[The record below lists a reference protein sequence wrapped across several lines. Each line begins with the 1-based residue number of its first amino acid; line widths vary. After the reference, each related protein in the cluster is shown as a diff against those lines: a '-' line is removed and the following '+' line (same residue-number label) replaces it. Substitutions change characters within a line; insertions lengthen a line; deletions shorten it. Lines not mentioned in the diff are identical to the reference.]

1 MKILA
6 FDTSN
11 KPLSVAVV
19 VDGKVLAHIE
29 STEKKTHSVSLLP
42 DIQNGLQEAGLTMAD
57 IDLIAVAKGPGSYTG
72 VRIAVTV
79 AKTLADTL
87 NKKLVGVSSLKLL
100 AANGDKKHL
109 LVPLMDAR
117 NDNAFAGVYV
127 TNRDGRLLTVIAD
140 HHTSMANLFETLK
153 QYEPNELEFI
163 NATPRLKEL
172 IQKQFPEATIVMSED
187 SLPDA
192 GKLAK
197 IAETTRAVKDIDNFI
212 PTYLR
217 LTQAE
222 HDWYAKGNKED
233 KNVSYVEEV

>member
-19 VDGKVLAHIE
+19 DDGKVLAHTE
-29 STEKKTHSVSLLP
+29 STEMKTHSISILP
-42 DIQNGLQEAGLTMAD
+42 DIKEALEKSNLTVDD

-87 NKKLVGVSSLKLL
+87 AKKLVGVSSLKLL
-100 AANGDKKHL
+100 AANGDQTHI

-117 NDNAFAGVYV
+117 NDNAFAGVYQTV
-127 TNRDGRLLTVIAD
+127 DGKLENIIED
-140 HHTSMANLFETLK
+140 QHTSMEKLFEKLA
-153 QYEPNELEFI
+153 QYDENSLEFI
-163 NATPRLKEL
+163 NATPRLQEL
-172 IQKQFPEATIVMSED
+172 IQNQFPNAQVITTEN

-192 GKLAK
+192 AKLAQL
-197 IAETTRAVKDIDNFI
+197 AQTTKPVEDIDSFV

-222 HDWYAKGNKED
+222 HDWYAKGHKD
-233 KNVSYVEEV
+233 DGNVSYVEEV

>member
-11 KPLSVAVV
+11 KPLAVAVV
-19 VDGKVLAHIE
+19 SDGNVLATLE
-29 STEKKTHSVSLLP
+29 STEKKTHSVTLLP
-42 DIQNGLQEAGLTMAD
+42 DIQKVLTESNLVIND

-79 AKTLADTL
+79 AKTLAFTL
-87 NKKLVGVSSLKLL
+87 KKNLVGVSSLEVL
-100 AANGDKKHL
+100 AADGDESKI

-117 NDNAFAGVYV
+117 NDNAFAGVYQMHSGELV
-127 TNRDGRLLTVIAD
+127 NLIED
-140 HHTSMANLFETLK
+140 HHTSMAKLLDLLK
-153 QYEPNELEFI
+153 KYDSEKLEFI
-163 NATPRLKEL
+163 NATDNLTDLIKKEY
-172 IQKQFPEATIVMSED
+172 PEAVILNAKD
-187 SLPDA
+187 SLPKA

-197 IAETTRAVKDIDNFI
+197 IAERKPVISDVDSFV

-222 HDWYAKGNKED
+222 HDWYEKGHKKDGNI
-233 KNVSYVEEV
+233 SYVEEV

>member
-19 VDGKVLAHIE
+19 VDGKVLAHLE
-29 STEKKTHSVSLLP
+29 STEKKTHSITILP
-42 DIQNGLQEAGLTMAD
+42 DIKKALQQANLTMTD

-87 NKKLVGVSSLKLL
+87 NKKLVGVSSLELL
-100 AANGDKKHL
+100 AANGDKAHL

-117 NDNAFAGVYV
+117 NDNAYAGVYQ
-127 TNRDGRLLTVIAD
+127 NSRDKFVSIIGD
-140 HHTSMANLFETLK
+140 HHTSMEKLFDALK
-153 QYEPNELEFI
+153 EYDADQLEFI
-163 NATPRLKEL
+163 NATPRLQEL
-172 IQKQFPEATIVMSED
+172 IQNQFPSAKIITAEN

-192 GKLAK
+192 AKLAK
-197 IAETTRAVKDIDNFI
+197 LAESKKPVADIDDFV

-222 HDWYAKGNKED
+222 HDWYAKGHKD
-233 KNVSYVEEV
+233 DGNVSYVEEV

>member
-19 VDGKVLAHIE
+19 VDGKVLAHME
-29 STEKKTHSVSLLP
+29 STEKKTHSITLLP
-42 DIQNGLQEAGLTMAD
+42 DIKKALAEADLTVND
-57 IDLIAVAKGPGSYTG
+57 IDLIAVAQGPGSYTG

-87 NKKLVGVSSLKLL
+87 QKKLVGVSSLELL
-100 AANGDKKHL
+100 AANGDKNHI

-117 NDNAFAGVYV
+117 NDNAFAGVYETKDDQLV
-127 TNRDGRLLTVIAD
+127 NLLPD
-140 HHTSMANLFETLK
+140 QHTSMEKLFEALK
-153 QYEPNELEFI
+153 KYDPTKLEFI
-163 NATPRLKEL
+163 NATPRLQAL
-172 IQKQFPEATIVMSED
+172 IQDQFANAQIITTED

-192 GKLAK
+192 AKLASL
-197 IAETTRAVKDIDNFI
+197 AEAKEPIKDIDDFV

-222 HDWYAKGNKED
+222 HDWYAKGHKED
-233 KNVSYVEEV
+233 GNVSYVEEI

>member
-11 KPLSVAVV
+11 KPLSIAVV
-19 VDGKVLAHIE
+19 SDGKVLAQME
-29 STEKKTHSVSLLP
+29 STEKKTHSVTLLP
-42 DIQNGLQEAGLTMAD
+42 DIQACLKKADLTAQD
-57 IDLIAVAKGPGSYTG
+57 LDLIAVAKGPGSYTG

-79 AKTLADTL
+79 AKVLADTL

-100 AANGDKKHL
+100 AANGDKAHI

-117 NDNAFAGVYV
+117 NDNAFAGVYQV
-127 TNRDGRLLTVIAD
+127 NRDDLRNIIED
-140 HHTSMANLFETLK
+140 HHTSMAKLFESL
-153 QYEPNELEFI
+153 QDYNQDQLEFI
-163 NATPRLKEL
+163 NATPRLQEL
-172 IQKQFPEATIVMSED
+172 IQNQFPNAKIIMSEN

-192 GKLAK
+192 SKLAQL
-197 IAETTRAVKDIDNFI
+197 AENTKPVENIDDFV

-222 HDWYAKGNKED
+222 HDWYAKGHKD
-233 KNVSYVEEV
+233 DGNVSYVEEV

>member
-19 VDGKVLAHIE
+19 VDGKILAHIE

-42 DIQNGLQEAGLTMAD
+42 DIKDTLKKSNLTIND

-87 NKKLVGVSSLKLL
+87 QKKLVGVSSLELL
-100 AANGDKKHL
+100 AADGDESHV

-117 NDNAFAGVYV
+117 NDNAFAGVYIHK
-127 TNRDGRLLTVIAD
+127 DGKLVNVLAD
-140 HHTSMANLFETLK
+140 QHTSMEKLFDTLK
-153 QYEPNELEFI
+153 PYQESELEFV
-163 NATPRLKEL
+163 NATPRLQEL
-172 IQKQFPEATIVMSED
+172 IQNQYPNAKVIMSED

-192 GKLAK
+192 SKLAK
-197 IAETTRAVKDIDNFI
+197 LAETTKPVSDVDNFI

-222 HDWYAKGNKED
+222 HDWYAKGHKED
-233 KNVSYVEEV
+233 KNVSYVEEI

>member
-19 VDGKVLAHIE
+19 VDGKVLAHLE
-29 STEKKTHSVSLLP
+29 STEKKTHSITILP
-42 DIQNGLQEAGLTMAD
+42 DIKKALREANLSVN
-57 IDLIAVAKGPGSYTG
+57 DLDMIAVAKGPGSYTG

-87 NKKLVGVSSLKLL
+87 NKKLVGVSSLELL
-100 AANGDKKHL
+100 AANGDKAHI

-117 NDNAFAGVYV
+117 NDNAFAGVYQ
-127 TNRDGRLLTVIAD
+127 NSRDKFVSIVGD
-140 HHTSMANLFETLK
+140 HHTSMAKLFAKLE
-153 QYEPNELEFI
+153 QYNEDQLEFI
-163 NATPRLKEL
+163 NATPRLQEL
-172 IQKQFPEATIVMSED
+172 IQNQFPNAKILTTED

-192 GKLAK
+192 AKLAQL
-197 IAETTRAVKDIDNFI
+197 AESKKPVTDIDSFV

-222 HDWYAKGNKED
+222 HDWYEQGHKDNG
-233 KNVSYVEEV
+233 NVSYVEEV

>member
-29 STEKKTHSVSLLP
+29 STEKKTHSISILP
-42 DIQNGLQEAGLTMAD
+42 DIKNSLEKSNLTIDD

-87 NKKLVGVSSLKLL
+87 SKKLVGVSSLKLL
-100 AANGDKKHL
+100 AADGDASHI

-117 NDNAFAGVYV
+117 NDNAFAGAYQTVDGKL
-127 TNRDGRLLTVIAD
+127 TNVLEDQ
-140 HHTSMANLFETLK
+140 HTSMEKLFESLK
-153 QYEPNELEFI
+153 QYDEDKLEFI
-163 NATPRLKEL
+163 NATPRLQEL
-172 IQKQFPEATIVMSED
+172 IQNQFPNAEIITTEK

-192 GKLAK
+192 SKLAK
-197 IAETTRAVKDIDNFI
+197 LAETQAPVSDIDDFI

-222 HDWYAKGNKED
+222 HDWYAKGHKD
-233 KNVSYVEEV
+233 DGNVSCVEEV

>member
-19 VDGKVLAHIE
+19 VDGKILAHIE

-42 DIQNGLQEAGLTMAD
+42 DIKEALQKSALTIKD

-87 NKKLVGVSSLKLL
+87 QKKLVGVSSLALL
-100 AANGDKKHL
+100 AANGDDSHI
-109 LVPLMDAR
+109 LVPVMDAR
-117 NDNAFAGVYV
+117 NDNAFAAVYKV
-127 TNRDGRLLTVIAD
+127 QDGQLVNLLED
-140 HHTSMANLFETLK
+140 QHTSMEKLFENLQK
-153 QYEPNELEFI
+153 YDQAELEFV
-163 NATPRLKEL
+163 NATPRLQEL
-172 IQKQFPEATIVMSED
+172 ISDKFPDAKIIMSED

-192 GKLAK
+192 SKLAK
-197 IAETTRAVKDIDNFI
+197 LAETTKPVSDIDGFI

-222 HDWYAKGNKED
+222 HDWYAKGHKDD

>member
-19 VDGKVLAHIE
+19 VDGEVLAHVE
-29 STEKKTHSVSLLP
+29 STEKKTHSISILP
-42 DIQNGLQEAGLTMAD
+42 DIKNTLEESNLTIND
-57 IDLIAVAKGPGSYTG
+57 IDLIAVSKGPGSYTG

-87 NKKLVGVSSLKLL
+87 SKKLVGVSSLELL
-100 AANGDKKHL
+100 AANGDKAHI

-117 NDNAFAGVYV
+117 NDNAFAGVYQ
-127 TNRDGRLLTVIAD
+127 NSRDNFVSIMQD
-140 HHTSMANLFETLK
+140 HHTSMEKLFDTLK
-153 QYEPNELEFI
+153 QYDESQLEFI
-163 NATPRLKEL
+163 NATPRLQEL
-172 IQKQFPEATIVMSED
+172 IQNQFPNAKIITSEN

-192 GKLAK
+192 AKLAK
-197 IAETTRAVKDIDNFI
+197 LAETKKPGENIDDFV

-222 HDWYAKGNKED
+222 HDWYAKGHKDNG
-233 KNVSYVEEV
+233 NVSYVEEV

>member
-19 VDGKVLAHIE
+19 EDGKVLAHFE
-29 STEKKTHSVSLLP
+29 STEQKTHSITILP
-42 DIQNGLQEAGLTMAD
+42 DIKKALAKSNLTVDD

-79 AKTLADTL
+79 AKVLADTL
-87 NKKLVGVSSLKLL
+87 SKKLVGVSSLELL
-100 AANGDKKHL
+100 AADGDKAHI

-117 NDNAFAGVYV
+117 NDNAFAGVYQ
-127 TNRDGRLLTVIAD
+127 NSRDKFVSIIAD
-140 HHTSMANLFETLK
+140 HHTSMEKLFDSLK
-153 QYEPNELEFI
+153 QYHDDQLEFI
-163 NATPRLKEL
+163 NATPRLQEL
-172 IQKQFPEATIVMSED
+172 IQNQFPNAKIITSEN

-192 GKLAK
+192 AKLAK
-197 IAETTRAVKDIDNFI
+197 LAETKEPVTDIDDFV

-222 HDWYAKGNKED
+222 HDWYAKGHKD
-233 KNVSYVEEV
+233 DGNVSYVEEV

>member
-11 KPLSVAVV
+11 KPLTVAVV
-19 VDGKVLAHIE
+19 VDGKVLAHVE
-29 STEKKTHSVSLLP
+29 STEKKTHSISILP
-42 DIQNGLQEAGLTMAD
+42 DIKNTLEKSNLTVDD

-79 AKTLADTL
+79 AKVLADTL
-87 NKKLVGVSSLKLL
+87 SKKLVGISSLELL
-100 AANGDKKHL
+100 AANGDKAHI

-117 NDNAFAGVYV
+117 NDNAFAGVYQ
-127 TNRDGRLLTVIAD
+127 NSRDKLINIIED
-140 HHTSMANLFETLK
+140 HHTSMEKLFASLE
-153 QYEPNELEFI
+153 QYDQQQLEFI
-163 NATPRLKEL
+163 NATPRLQEL
-172 IQKQFPEATIVMSED
+172 IQNQFPKAKVITSEN

-192 GKLAK
+192 SKLAK
-197 IAETTRAVKDIDNFI
+197 LAETAEPVSDVDDFI

-222 HDWYAKGNKED
+222 HDWYAKGHKD
-233 KNVSYVEEV
+233 DGNVSYVEEV

>member
-19 VDGKVLAHIE
+19 DDGKVLAHIE

-42 DIQNGLQEAGLTMAD
+42 DIKKGLEQSNLTVDD

-79 AKTLADTL
+79 AKVLADTL

-100 AANGDKKHL
+100 ATNGDKKHL

-127 TNRDGRLLTVIAD
+127 NNRDGRLLTVISD
-140 HHTSMANLFETLK
+140 HHTSMKNLFETLE
-153 QYEPNELEFI
+153 QYESQELEFI
-163 NATPRLKEL
+163 NATPRLAEL
-172 IQKQFPEATIVMSED
+172 IQNHFPKASIISTED

-192 GKLAK
+192 AELSK
-197 IAETTRAVKDIDNFI
+197 IAETTPAVKDIDNFI

-222 HDWYAKGNKED
+222 HDRYAKGNKED

>member
-19 VDGKVLAHIE
+19 VDGKVLAHTE
-29 STEKKTHSVSLLP
+29 STEKKTHSISILP
-42 DIQNGLQEAGLTMAD
+42 DIKEALKKSDLTIAD

-87 NKKLVGVSSLKLL
+87 SKNLVGVSSLQLL
-100 AANGDKKHL
+100 AADGDQEHIL
-109 LVPLMDAR
+109 IPLMDAR
-117 NDNAFAGVYV
+117 NDNAFAGVYKAV
-127 TNRDGRLLTVIAD
+127 GNKLENVIED
-140 HHTSMANLFETLK
+140 QHTSMEKLFELLK
-153 QYEPNELEFI
+153 NYDENSLEFI
-163 NATPRLKEL
+163 NATPRLQEL
-172 IQKQFPEATIVMSED
+172 IQNQFPNAKVITTEN

-192 GKLAK
+192 AKLAK
-197 IAETTRAVKDIDNFI
+197 LAETIKPVEDVDDFI

-222 HDWYAKGNKED
+222 HDWYAKGHKD
-233 KNVSYVEEV
+233 DGNVSYVEEV

>member
-19 VDGKVLAHIE
+19 VDGKVLAHLE
-29 STEKKTHSVSLLP
+29 STEKRTHSVTILP
-42 DIQNGLQEAGLTMAD
+42 DIKKALEQSDLDIND

-79 AKTLADTL
+79 AKVLADTL
-87 NKKLVGVSSLKLL
+87 SKKLVGVSSLELL
-100 AANGDKKHL
+100 AANGDKANI

-117 NDNAFAGVYV
+117 NDNAFAGVYQ
-127 TNRDGRLLTVIAD
+127 NSRDKFVSIIGD
-140 HHTSMANLFETLK
+140 HHTSMEKLFESLK
-153 QYEPNELEFI
+153 EYNEDQLEFI
-163 NATPRLKEL
+163 NATPRLQEL
-172 IQKQFPEATIVMSED
+172 IQNQFPNSKIITSEN

-192 GKLAK
+192 AKLAQL
-197 IAETTRAVKDIDNFI
+197 AETKKPVSDIDDFI

-222 HDWYAKGNKED
+222 HDWYAKGHKD
-233 KNVSYVEEV
+233 DGNVSYVEEV

>member
-11 KPLSVAVV
+11 KPLTVAVV
-19 VDGKVLAHIE
+19 VDGKVLAHVE
-29 STEKKTHSVSLLP
+29 STEKKTHSISILP
-42 DIQNGLQEAGLTMAD
+42 DIKDCLKKSNLTVDD

-79 AKTLADTL
+79 AKVLADTL
-87 NKKLVGVSSLKLL
+87 SKKLVGISSLELL
-100 AANGDKKHL
+100 AANGDKAHI

-117 NDNAFAGVYV
+117 NDNAFAGVYQ
-127 TNRDGRLLTVIAD
+127 NSRDTYVNIIED
-140 HHTSMANLFETLK
+140 HHTSMEKLFASLQQFDED
-153 QYEPNELEFI
+153 QLEFI
-163 NATPRLKEL
+163 NATPRLQEL
-172 IQKQFPEATIVMSED
+172 IQNQFPNAKIITSEN

-192 GKLAK
+192 SKLALL
-197 IAETTRAVKDIDNFI
+197 AENAEPVSDIDDFI

-222 HDWYAKGNKED
+222 HDWYAKGHKD
-233 KNVSYVEEV
+233 DGNVSYVEEV

>member
-19 VDGKVLAHIE
+19 VDGEVLAHVE
-29 STEKKTHSVSLLP
+29 STEKKTHSISILP
-42 DIQNGLQEAGLTMAD
+42 DIKNTLEESNLTIND
-57 IDLIAVAKGPGSYTG
+57 IDLIAVSKGPGSYTG

-79 AKTLADTL
+79 AKTLTDTL
-87 NKKLVGVSSLKLL
+87 SKKLVGVSSLELL
-100 AANGDKKHL
+100 AANGDKAHI

-117 NDNAFAGVYV
+117 NDNAFAGVYQ
-127 TNRDGRLLTVIAD
+127 NSRDNFVSIMQD
-140 HHTSMANLFETLK
+140 HHTSMEKLFDALK
-153 QYEPNELEFI
+153 QYDESQLEFI
-163 NATPRLKEL
+163 NATPRLQEL
-172 IQKQFPEATIVMSED
+172 IQNQFPNAKIITSEN

-192 GKLAK
+192 AKLAK
-197 IAETTRAVKDIDNFI
+197 LAETKKPVENIDDFV

-222 HDWYAKGNKED
+222 HDWYAKGHKDNG
-233 KNVSYVEEV
+233 NVSYVEEV

>member
-19 VDGKVLAHIE
+19 VDGKTLAHIE
-29 STEKKTHSVSLLP
+29 STEKKTHSITILP
-42 DIQNGLQEAGLTMAD
+42 DIKKTLQESNLTIKD

-72 VRIAVTV
+72 VRLAVTV

-87 NKKLVGVSSLKLL
+87 DKPLVGVSSLEVL
-100 AANGDKKHL
+100 AANGEESHI

-117 NDNAFAGVYV
+117 NDNAFAGVYQV
-127 TNRDGRLLTVIAD
+127 KNQKLENISEDR
-140 HHTSMANLFETLK
+140 HTSMADLLDSLQKYN
-153 QYEPNELEFI
+153 QSDLEFI
-163 NATPRLKEL
+163 NATPRLQEL
-172 IQKQFPEATIVMSED
+172 IQNQFPNAKILNSEN

-192 GKLAK
+192 AKLAK
-197 IAETTRAVKDIDNFI
+197 LAQTTKPVENVDDFI

-217 LTQAE
+217 LAQAE
-222 HDWYAKGNKED
+222 HDWYAKGHKD
-233 KNVSYVEEV
+233 DGNVSYVEEV

>member
-19 VDGKVLAHIE
+19 VDGKILAHVE
-29 STEKKTHSVSLLP
+29 STEQKTHSVTLLP
-42 DIQNGLQEAGLTMAD
+42 DIKKSLQESNLTMD
-57 IDLIAVAKGPGSYTG
+57 EIDLIAVAKGPGSYTG

-100 AANGDKKHL
+100 AANGDKKHI

-117 NDNAFAGVYV
+117 NDNAYAGVYV
-127 TNRDGRLLTVIAD
+127 VNRDNRLLTVIDD
-140 HHTSMANLFETLK
+140 HHTPMKNLFESLD
-153 QYEPNELEFI
+153 QFESHELEFI
-163 NATPRLKEL
+163 NATPKLQEL
-172 IQKQFPEATIVMSED
+172 IKARFPKATIIPSEN
-187 SLPDA
+187 SAPDA
-192 GKLAK
+192 AKLAK
-197 IAETTRAVKDIDNFI
+197 IAETTRVVKDIDSFI

>member
-19 VDGKVLAHIE
+19 VDGKVLAHTE
-29 STEKKTHSVSLLP
+29 STEKKTHSISILP
-42 DIQNGLQEAGLTMAD
+42 DIKEVLEKSNLTVND

-87 NKKLVGVSSLKLL
+87 SKQLVGVSSLKLL
-100 AANGDKKHL
+100 AANGDQTHI

-117 NDNAFAGVYV
+117 NDNAFAGVYQ
-127 TNRDGRLLTVIAD
+127 TVD
-140 HHTSMANLFETLK
+140 HKLENIIEDQHTSMEKLFEKLA
-153 QYEPNELEFI
+153 QYDENSLEFI
-163 NATPRLKEL
+163 NATPRLQEL
-172 IQKQFPEATIVMSED
+172 IQNQFPNAQVITTEN

-192 GKLAK
+192 SKLAQL
-197 IAETTRAVKDIDNFI
+197 AQTTKPVEDVDSFI

-222 HDWYAKGNKED
+222 HDWYAKGHKD
-233 KNVSYVEEV
+233 DGNVSYVEEV

>member
-29 STEKKTHSVSLLP
+29 STEKKTHSISILP
-42 DIQNGLQEAGLTMAD
+42 DIKTTLEESNLTVDD

-72 VRIAVTV
+72 VRLAVTV
-79 AKTLADTL
+79 AKVLADTL
-87 NKKLVGVSSLKLL
+87 KKQLVGVSSLELL
-100 AANGDKKHL
+100 AANGDNEHI

-117 NDNAFAGVYV
+117 NDNAFAGVYQ
-127 TNRDGRLLTVIAD
+127 TTDGKLENIVED
-140 HHTSMANLFETLK
+140 QHTSMEKLFQKLT
-153 QYEPNELEFI
+153 QYDESSLEFI
-163 NATPRLKEL
+163 NATPRLQEL
-172 IQKQFPEATIVMSED
+172 IQNQFPNAVIKTTEN

-192 GKLAK
+192 SKLAK
-197 IAETTRAVKDIDNFI
+197 LAETTQPVDDIDDFV

-222 HDWYAKGNKED
+222 HDWYAKGNKD
-233 KNVSYVEEV
+233 DGNVSYVEEV

>member
-19 VDGKVLAHIE
+19 VDGKVLAHME
-29 STEKKTHSVSLLP
+29 STEKKTHSVTLLP
-42 DIQNGLQEAGLTMAD
+42 DIKNALKEADLTVND

-87 NKKLVGVSSLKLL
+87 QKKLVGVSSLELL
-100 AANGDKKHL
+100 AANGDKNHI

-117 NDNAFAGVYV
+117 NDNAFAGVYETKDDKLV
-127 TNRDGRLLTVIAD
+127 NVLPDQ
-140 HHTSMANLFETLK
+140 HTSMEKLFVALK
-153 QYEPNELEFI
+153 DYDQTQLEFI
-163 NATPRLKEL
+163 NATPRLQEL
-172 IQKQFPEATIVMSED
+172 IQNQFPDAQIITTEN

-192 GKLAK
+192 SKLAEL
-197 IAETTRAVKDIDNFI
+197 AETKKPVADIDDFV

-222 HDWYAKGNKED
+222 HDWYAKGHKED
-233 KNVSYVEEV
+233 GNVSYVEEI

>member
-19 VDGKVLAHIE
+19 VDGKVMAKFE

-42 DIQNGLQEAGLTMAD
+42 DIKHALEQSNLSVNDL
-57 IDLIAVAKGPGSYTG
+57 DLIAVAKGPGSYTG

-87 NKKLVGVSSLKLL
+87 QKKLVGVSSLELL
-100 AANGDKKHL
+100 AANGDAEHI

-117 NDNAFAGVYV
+117 NDNAFAGVYQTKDNQLV
-127 TNRDGRLLTVIAD
+127 NIVEDQ
-140 HHTSMANLFETLK
+140 HTSMTKLLDKLA
-153 QYEPNELEFI
+153 QYDENQLEFI
-163 NATPRLKEL
+163 NVTERLQEL
-172 IQKQFPEATIVMSED
+172 IQDRFPAAKIIASED

-192 GKLAK
+192 SKLAQL
-197 IAETTRAVKDIDNFI
+197 ATTKEPVKDIDDFI

-222 HDWYAKGNKED
+222 HDWMAKGHKED
-233 KNVSYVEEV
+233 GNVSYVEEI